1 MCDCYK
7 VGGPWVAEDPDCP
20 VHGREAQMR
29 QEWQEEKE
37 QEMEGRIQRLERQIV
52 GLHQRIKALEGG

>member
-20 VHGREAQMR
+20 VHGRDAQLR
-29 QEWQEEKE
+29 DQWREDKE
-37 QEMEGRIQRLERQIV
+37 QAMQDQIDDLYRRIQRLEDR
-52 GLHQRIKALEGG
+52 LP